1 MLDEQMQ
8 WLENGTILYTSPD
21 LLNAMLDE
29 MAEEL
34 QLKEQALKVIRKV
47 SLVKRAKSK
56 IVRLWGRIRRLKVLK
71 QNYKENLLMLL
82 AINDLMFILHKCI
95 EKWQKYIKNCENKTV

>member
-1 MLDEQMQ
+1 MPSSFSHLIICQPFSLQMLDEQMQ

-56 IVRLWGRIRRLKVLK
+56 IVQLWGRIRRLKVLK
-71 QNYKENLLMLL
+71 QNYKENL
-82 AINDLMFILHKCI
+82 
-95 EKWQKYIKNCENKTV
+95 

>member
-56 IVRLWGRIRRLKVLK
+56 IVQLWGRIRRLKVLK
-71 QNYKENLLMLL
+71 QNYKENL
-82 AINDLMFILHKCI
+82 
-95 EKWQKYIKNCENKTV
+95 